1 MLSGDIVIFLKK
13 LYLIQNSKSCFYELD
28 YGIQFD
34 NCYVLKKYL
43 REGSLLLILLRKKKL
58 LLIKLYYFCDHIL

>member
-34 NCYVLKKYL
+34 NCYVLKKKTL
-43 REGSLLLILLRKKKL
+43 KGGVIAINSTQKKKTIIDKIVL
-58 LLIKLYYFCDHIL
+58 FL

>member
-34 NCYVLKKYL
+34 NCYVLKK
-43 REGSLLLILLRKKKL
+43 ENT
-58 LLIKLYYFCDHIL
+58 